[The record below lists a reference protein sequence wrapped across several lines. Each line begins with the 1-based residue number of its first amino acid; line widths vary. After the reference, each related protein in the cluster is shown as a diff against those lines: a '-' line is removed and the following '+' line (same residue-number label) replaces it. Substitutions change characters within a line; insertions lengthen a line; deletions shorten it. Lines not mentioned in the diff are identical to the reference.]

1 MPQKPYFRKQI
12 HSPYFASQIRGKYG
26 KSVAVNTFVYL
37 IQHYV
42 IEFDKWLV
50 VFPGLTPV
58 SSSHDITEILL
69 EVALTTITLT
79 LI

>member
-1 MPQKPYFRKQI
+1 MSAAKAAKRVLDLEEEDHDVNRTQKPYFRKQI

-42 IEFDKWLV
+42 IEFDK
-50 VFPGLTPV
+50 
-58 SSSHDITEILL
+58 
-69 EVALTTITLT
+69 
-79 LI
+79 